1 MDKSKRKGLDKGK
14 SMDYSKLGKEI
25 TRLDRKYGY
34 FNTIIKP
41 KAGSKGGKL
50 SGIAISVKDNICV
63 KDVQATAGSRIL
75 EGYKPPFDATVVA
88 RARVAGGVIIGKTSQ
103 DEFGFGTF
111 STNSGFKVPKNPHD
125 PTRACGGSSG
135 GAAGLT
141 AAWPDSDKTGIPHI
155 ALGQSTGGSISCP
168 ASFCG
173 VVGLTPTYGLV
184 SRYGLIDYANS
195 LDKIGPIAKNVKDA
209 ALLLSVIA
217 GYDQRD
223 QTSIDLKK
231 EDYTK
236 YVDQPV
242 KGLKIGVPKEYFGGS
257 GAGAEGID
265 KDVEKKVWN
274 AIKELEELGAT
285 YHKVSLPSTK
295 YVIAAY
301 YIIAT
306 TEASTNLAKFCG
318 MRYGASLPIDGSS
331 GSFNEYFS
339 KVRSKYLGKE
349 AKRRILLGTYAR
361 MAGYRDAYYLKALK
375 ARTIIINEFKS
386 AFKNADLL
394 AAPTMPV
401 IAPKFSEIKGMTPI
415 QQYMMDILTAAP
427 NLAGLPMLSV
437 PIGTSK
443 GMPVGLHLMADH
455 LQEGKLIQAGSAFD
469 DHKELKA

>member
-1 MDKSKRKGLDKGK
+1 MVKTGYRSSGG
-14 SMDYSKLGKEI
+14 LGKTVTE
-25 TRLDRKYGY
+25 LDRKYG
-34 FNTIIKP
+34 FFAKAVRP
-41 KAGSKGGKL
+41 KKNAKKGALAGV
-50 SGIAISVKDNICV
+50 AVSVKDNICV
-63 KDVQATAGSRIL
+63 KGVQSAAGSRIL
-75 EGYKPPFDATVVA
+75 EGYEPPFDATVVA
-88 RARVAGGVIIGKTSQ
+88 RAREAGGVIIGKTNQ

-125 PTRACGGSSG
+125 PARSCGGSSG
-135 GAAGLT
+135 GAAGLS
-141 AAWPDSDKTGIPHI
+141 AAWPGQGPKHI
-155 ALGQSTGGSISCP
+155 AIAESTGGSISCP

-195 LDKIGPIAKNVKDA
+195 LDKIGPIAKNVRDA
-209 ALLLSVIA
+209 ALMLSVIA
-217 GYDQRD
+217 GYDPRD
-223 QTSIDLKK
+223 QTSIDIKK

-236 YVDQPV
+236 HVDKPV
-242 KGLKIGVPKEYFGGS
+242 KGLKIGVPKEYFGKGS
-257 GAGAEGID
+257 GGEGID
-265 KDVEKKVWN
+265 KDVEQKVWN

-285 YHKVSLPSTK
+285 CKEVSLPSTK
-295 YVIAAY
+295 YAVAAY

-306 TEASTNLAKFCG
+306 AEASTNLAKFCG
-318 MRYGASLPIDGSS
+318 MRYGASLPID

-386 AFKNADLL
+386 AFRRCDVL

-401 IAPKFSEIKGMTPI
+401 VAPKFSEISRMTPI
-415 QQYMMDILTAAP
+415 QNYMMDVLTVAP
-427 NLAGLPMLSV
+427 NLAGIPMMSV
-437 PIGTSK
+437 PCGTSR

-455 LQEGKLIQAGSAFD
+455 LQESRLIRAGSALD
-469 DHKELKA
+469 DWEGRL